1 MTPFA
6 YQLLINLVLSILI
19 FLIQIPKRILCLI
32 LYNISIYLPF
42 NNQDLETIKKLKHE
56 KNQNRGIVRSC
67 DFNEFISILKDDNND
82 LISKSYSQVDMFL
95 YFYLCT
101 IILIIIRLLFLKDDL
116 TNIANGFGF
125 TCIVYSLYRCLVY
138 INKEKNKIKL
148 VIGFILSFIL
158 YMFITIYY
166 KEFWSINEK
175 EIIEKFLNYFDEI
188 TKKEI
193 FKDSNNTNVSF
204 KKNELYYQY
213 LNPLNLNIFFGF
225 TFSFILSIIYIMV
238 DDIYYFDIN
247 LINPSKNKLNTQLKL
262 IENLTKGKV
271 ILNIFLLFGL
281 IQPLFKGF
289 FPNLDLKIYIIIILS
304 TEFLELLFNT
314 QSIWYDT
321 LRIEQ
326 NNYELS
332 LEFCKTKDSDIKK
345 QLPAL
350 KKSIMLINKTLID
363 YLFKLIFLSFSPFL
377 LCLLYFYNTKD
388 KINNTLLQSIIYI
401 ILITFAI
408 GKGIIYNGKV
418 IYYGLIKK
426 NKYN

>member
-1 MTPFA
+1 MTPFT
-6 YQLLINLVLSILI
+6 YQLLINLTFSILI
-19 FLIQIPKRILCLI
+19 FLLQIPKRLLCLI
-32 LYNISIYLPF
+32 LNKISIYLPF
-42 NNQDLETIKKLKHE
+42 NNQDIETIKKLKHE

-67 DFNEFISILKDDNND
+67 DFNEFISILKDDSND
-82 LISKSYSQVDMFL
+82 LISKSYSQIDMFL
-95 YFYLCT
+95 YFFLCS
-101 IILIIIRLLFLKDDL
+101 IILIIIKLLFLKDDL

-125 TCIVYSLYRCLVY
+125 ACIIYSIWCCLDY
-138 INKEKNKIKL
+138 IKKEKNRIKL
-148 VIGFILSFIL
+148 LIGIILCFIL

-175 EIIEKFLNYFDEI
+175 EIIETSLNYIDEI
-188 TKKEI
+188 TKKEV
-193 FKDSNNTNVSF
+193 FKDFNNTNISLT
-204 KKNELYYQY
+204 KNQWYNKY

-225 TFSFILSIIYIMV
+225 IFSFILSIIYIII
-238 DDIYYFDIN
+238 DNIYYFDIN
-247 LINPSKNKLNTQLKL
+247 LIKHSKNKVNTQLKL
-262 IENLTKGKV
+262 IENLTKGKI
-271 ILNIFLLFGL
+271 ILNTFLLFGL
-281 IQPLFKGF
+281 IQPLFKGY
-289 FPNLDLKIYIIIILS
+289 FPNLDLKIYKIVMLS
-304 TEFLELLFNT
+304 TAFLELMFNT

-321 LRIEQ
+321 LTIEQ

-332 LEFCKTKDSDIKK
+332 LDFCQTQDSDIKK
-345 QLPAL
+345 QLPSL
-350 KKSIMLINKTLID
+350 KVKIMFINKKLID
-363 YLFKLIFLSFSPFL
+363 CLFKLIFLSFSPFL